1 MQQGLFAKY
10 AIICHSKTL
19 LLGFYEKH
27 CRRNGE
33 TKKCK
38 NSVLFILKEKTKLK
52 KKTTEGINKMETQ
65 TAFLSHREREER
77 TSKNKHGYVHPVFR
91 CGCEDYG
98 SFLLKC
104 FTDGKFPE
112 GQWERSERP
121 SSLLHT
127 IFRLILNSILANFVK
142 FKLQL

>member
-19 LLGFYEKH
+19 LLRLYEKH
-27 CRRNGE
+27 CRRDCE
-33 TKKCK
+33 TKTCK
-38 NSVLFILKEKTKLK
+38 NSALFILKVKKQNS
-52 KKTTEGINKMETQ
+52 KKTERIRKMKSE
-65 TAFLSHREREER
+65 TAFLGHGEREER
-77 TSKNKHGYVHPVFR
+77 TSKNSYVHTMFR
-91 CGCEDYG
+91 CDCEDYG

-112 GQWERSERP
+112 GQWERPERP